1 MWKGEC
7 ILNGESS
14 NSQGVA
20 VLLNTNFEYNVMS
33 VSKDVDGNMI
43 VLDLNIGDISIKLLN
58 IYAPNKDSPEI
69 FNHIR
74 DIIESNIQTYILL
87 CGDLNLVLD
96 PLLDYDH
103 YKHINNPKSR
113 YLLLEIMNSFNL
125 RDTFRLFHPL
135 VRRYT
140 WRRKNPVRQAR
151 LDYFFSITYHV

>member
-20 VLLNTNFEYNVMS
+20 VLLSTNFEYNIMS

-58 IYAPNKDSPEI
+58 IYAPNKDSPES

-74 DIIESNIQTYILL
+74 YIIESISKLI
-87 CGDLNLVLD
+87 
-96 PLLDYDH
+96 
-103 YKHINNPKSR
+103 
-113 YLLLEIMNSFNL
+113 
-125 RDTFRLFHPL
+125 
-135 VRRYT
+135 
-140 WRRKNPVRQAR
+140 
-151 LDYFFSITYHV
+151 YFYVGI